1 MNSGD
6 MVYYL
11 HTNQQGNQ
19 TRFAAQVI
27 ATEQEGIR
35 IRVGKYNA
43 DTQEIKTMETVVLSD
58 KLLPR
63 SVPCSYEKALNNPDS

>member
-11 HTNQQGNQ
+11 HTNQEGYE
-19 TRFAAQVI
+19 TKFAALVLSQDS
-27 ATEQEGIR
+27 QGIR

-43 DTQEIKTMETVVLSD
+43 DTKEVKTLETVVGED
-58 KLLPR
+58 KLTPR
-63 SVPCSYEKALNNPDS
+63 SVPCSYEDELAGEA